1 MSNFSPSTNP
11 KKVRYFVCCPSLPLV
26 HKNRLVCCVS
36 PELYM
41 EGVQEFNLSFR
52 ESSARV
58 KPKKNKKQKVTF
70 EMHLVDRP
78 WSSGMYQI
86 QQQWGNYPF
95 DRNFIWN
102 NQHPNSALPI
112 YIESTPKAEG
122 FKQTNR
128 SNMHQQTH
136 TYKHTAGTNREH
148 IQWDWCRQSPSECRR
163 ITVHQFTK
171 KNKTKRKNDQHDDF
185 RDVFTLRF
193 DSLHFSKVP
202 ANRNPS
208 QDPSLGQR

>member
-1 MSNFSPSTNP
+1 
-11 KKVRYFVCCPSLPLV
+11 
-26 HKNRLVCCVS
+26 
-36 PELYM
+36 
-41 EGVQEFNLSFR
+41 
-52 ESSARV
+52 
-58 KPKKNKKQKVTF
+58 
-70 EMHLVDRP
+70 MHLVDRP

-136 TYKHTAGTNREH
+136 TYKHTAGTNWEH

>member
-1 MSNFSPSTNP
+1 
-11 KKVRYFVCCPSLPLV
+11 
-26 HKNRLVCCVS
+26 
-36 PELYM
+36 
-41 EGVQEFNLSFR
+41 
-52 ESSARV
+52 
-58 KPKKNKKQKVTF
+58 
-70 EMHLVDRP
+70 MHLVDRP

-171 KNKTKRKNDQHDDF
+171 KKTKQKER
-185 RDVFTLRF
+185 TT
-193 DSLHFSKVP
+193 STMTSGTYLHFALTLSI
-202 ANRNPS
+202 S
-208 QDPSLGQR
+208 QKSPPIEIHLRIPRSVSVSSG